1 MKDYE
6 LSEFGRKYKQK
17 VKEALDATNKY
28 LDERAAKNKDVL
40 KQKTKSAG
48 WKRYQYALEN
58 KENLEKALE
67 KIEKAEKALEDNK
80 IITRDEPKL
89 LAGSK
94 KQKTNDKIA
103 LK

>member
-1 MKDYE
+1 LTPRINILMKE
-6 LSEFGRKYKQK
+6 PQ
-17 VKEALDATNKY
+17 
-28 LDERAAKNKDVL
+28 KNKDVL
-40 KQKTKSAG
+40 KKKTKSAG

-94 KQKTNDKIA
+94 KQKQMIR
-103 LK
+103 